1 MKTLRG
7 FNSRLGTGVLVF
19 GTAAT
24 LVAPTVA
31 GAVDL
36 DHRVV
41 FDIQPQNLVSAL
53 IDFSRQTDLQVMSA
67 GSDVK
72 DHRAPGVHGSYAIG
86 KALDLL
92 LAGSGLSYKAAGPS
106 TVAVVT
112 AAPASASVDPP
123 GEAQVVAQAQTA
135 AEAAPLEKVEV
146 TGSHILRSEVE
157 SVGNVQVISSQQI
170 QQSGQETVADFLR
183 NISSTFGNNSNESF
197 SNSFAPGAAMIG
209 LRGLSQKDTL
219 VLLNGRRITNYG
231 LFLNLSDSFVDLNV
245 LPLTAIDRV
254 EVLKSGGSAIYG
266 SDAIAGVVNIIL
278 KQNTTEKTVE
288 GGGRVTT
295 EGGAAS
301 YEASALIGIGDLQA
315 DNYNVVLSV
324 GGFKRNQLLFSQ
336 RDYTKSLD
344 FRNQPDGILG
354 LRPSNQYSGVP
365 KAFGTCGQN
374 GLPGQVINSG
384 GSIGPGCYYNDAN
397 DLPLLPAT
405 DRGNLTANGNLR
417 LNADWTAFGDVFFS
431 TIKTTSNFTPRNF
444 GPGAWV
450 FNPATGGVTSIPN
463 ILLPTDPSAKG
474 GIPTAGQPTPI
485 FYDFQTVGPRDE
497 DTISNTYRVTA
508 GVKGSW
514 LNWDWEGAYGH
525 SENNVT
531 AEQMNGVNAQVL
543 MSDLAAGPN
552 DPYSFLNPLST
563 PAATNALRVGYGYT
577 GIAKLDTFGL
587 KGTGGIFDLPAG
599 KVNAAA
605 GVELRHE
612 SADEE
617 PSASL
622 SDGLVLNT
630 GVTKANASRTVTAGF
645 LEFDVPIIKSLEAD
659 LAAREE
665 HYTMVGSNFSPQA
678 TLRWQ
683 PVREFTFR
691 AVASKGFRAPS
702 LAEGSNSTSVA
713 NQTASDPLDPLHRP
727 TEAVGFIT
735 GGNPNLHPETSK
747 NLDLG
752 FVVSPLNNVNF
763 SVDYYS
769 IWLYDVI
776 ASNGSA
782 QSIINNP
789 SAYPPGSLVRDASG
803 AVVYAK
809 GLYTNLYK
817 IRTDGVDFEGDVTFP
832 LPDASKLKF
841 SLDATYV
848 PTFLVFCGSACAGPP
863 VPWQNY
869 AGSNGWNYAS
879 PISGGNA
886 IPRWKGL
893 ISAQWQNTHWS
904 GEVVG
909 RFVDRYTNIFSQPV
923 FGNFLTQQSVS
934 PYSAIDLDGQYR
946 WRNWKATLSII
957 NVTDNHPP
965 YDSSALLFG
974 TFAPP
979 VAQPFDIGLYDA
991 LGRMIDLH
999 ISYTF

>member
-1 MKTLRG
+1 MRTLLRLD
-7 FNSRLGTGVLVF
+7 SRFRIGALLLGTVVPLVVP
-19 GTAAT
+19 A
-24 LVAPTVA
+24 VAC
-31 GAVDL
+31 AVDL
-36 DHRVV
+36 GHRVV
-41 FDIQPQNLVSAL
+41 FDIAPQNLASAL
-53 IDFSRQTDLQVMSA
+53 IDFSRQADLQVMSA
-67 GSDVK
+67 GPDLK
-72 DHRAPGVHGSYAIG
+72 DRRAPGVRGSYAVG

-106 TVAVVT
+106 TVAVVAAAT
-112 AAPASASVDPP
+112 AAVDPP
-123 GEAQVVAQAQTA
+123 AEAQAQTDQS
-135 AEAAPLEKVEV
+135 APFEKIEV
-146 TGSHILRSEVE
+146 TGSHIKRSEAETVE
-157 SVGNVQVISSQQI
+157 NVQIITGQQI

-183 NISSTFGNNSNESF
+183 TISSTFGNNSNESF

-278 KQNTTEKTVE
+278 KQKSTEKTVE
-288 GGGRVTT
+288 AGGRVTT

-301 YEASALIGIGDLQA
+301 YEASALLGFGDFKA
-315 DNYNVVLSV
+315 DNYNVVVSV
-324 GGFKRNQLLFSQ
+324 GAFKRNQLLFSQ

-344 FRNQPDGILG
+344 FRKQPDGIFG
-354 LRPSNQYSGVP
+354 YRPSNQYTAVHEP
-365 KAFGTCGQN
+365 FPTCGTN
-374 GLPGQVINSG
+374 GLPGQPVLSG
-384 GSIGPGCYYNDAN
+384 GSIGPGCYYNNAN
-397 DLPLLPAT
+397 QLPLLPAT
-405 DRGNLTANGNLR
+405 DRGNVTATGNLR

-431 TIKTTSNFTPRNF
+431 TIKTTSTFPSANFR
-444 GPGAWV
+444 PGAWV

-463 ILLPTDPSAKG
+463 KLLATDPSALG
-474 GIPTAGQPTPI
+474 NAITPI
-485 FYDFQTVGPRDE
+485 FFDFQTVGPRNE
-497 DTISNTYRVTA
+497 DTLSNTYRVTA
-508 GVKGSW
+508 GVKGTW

-525 SENNVT
+525 SENNV
-531 AEQMNGVNAQVL
+531 ASEQMNGVNAQVL
-543 MSDLAAGPN
+543 MSDLAAGAA
-552 DPYSFLNPLST
+552 DPYNFLNPLST
-563 PAATNALRVGYGYT
+563 PAATKALRVGYGYT
-577 GIAKLDTFGL
+577 GLAKLDTFGF
-587 KGTGGIFDLPAG
+587 KGSGGIFDLPAG
-599 KVNAAA
+599 MAIAAA
-605 GVELRHE
+605 GLELRHE

-622 SDGLVLNT
+622 SEGLVLNT
-630 GVTKANASRTVTAGF
+630 GVTRANASRTVTAGF
-645 LEFDVPIIKSLEAD
+645 LEFDLPVVETLEAD

-665 HYTMVGSNFSPQA
+665 HYTIAGSNFSPQA

-683 PVREFTFR
+683 PVREFTLR

-702 LAEGSNSTSVA
+702 LAEGSNSTSLA
-713 NQTASDPLDPLHRP
+713 NQTASDPMDPLHRP
-727 TEAVGFIT
+727 SEAVGFIT
-735 GGNPNLHPETSK
+735 GGNPKLNPETSK

-769 IWLYDVI
+769 IWLYSVI
-776 ASNGSA
+776 APNGSA

-789 SAYPPGSLVRDASG
+789 SPPPGSLVRDSTG

-817 IRTDGVDFEGDVTFP
+817 IRTDGVDFEGDVSFL
-832 LPDASKLKF
+832 LPDASRLKF
-841 SLDATYV
+841 TLDATYV

-869 AGSNGWNYAS
+869 AGSNGWDFAS

-886 IPRWKGL
+886 VPRWKGL
-893 ISAQWQNTHWS
+893 LAAAWHNTQWSA
-904 GEVVG
+904 EVVG
-909 RFVDRYTNIFSQPV
+909 HFVDRYTNIFSQPV
-923 FGNFLTQQSVS
+923 FGGLLSQQSVS
-934 PYSAIDLDGQYR
+934 PYASVDLDGQYR
-946 WRNWKATLSII
+946 WRSWKVSLSII
-957 NVTDNHPP
+957 NVTDNKPP
-965 YDSSALLFG
+965 YDSSALRFG

-999 ISYTF
+999 LSYTF

>member
-1 MKTLRG
+1 MRTPRG
-7 FNSRLGTGVLVF
+7 FNARFVMALVF
-19 GTAAT
+19 GIGIT
-24 LVAPTVA
+24 LVAPTGA
-31 GAVDL
+31 RAVDL
-36 DHRVV
+36 DQRVV

-53 IDFSRQTDLQVMSA
+53 IDFSRQSDLQVMSA
-67 GSDVK
+67 GSDLK
-72 DHRAPGVHGSYAIG
+72 DRRTPGVHGQYAIG
-86 KALDLL
+86 EALDLL

-106 TVAVVT
+106 TVAVVAAVPGT
-112 AAPASASVDPP
+112 AAIDPP
-123 GEAQVVAQAQTA
+123 VEAQVQTAQAQTA
-135 AEAAPLEKVEV
+135 EPAPLERVEV
-146 TGSHILRSEVE
+146 TGSHIKRSEAETVQ
-157 SVGNVQVISSQQI
+157 NVRTITSQQI

-183 NISSTFGNNSNESF
+183 TASSTFGNNSNESF
-197 SNSFAPGAAMIG
+197 ANSFAPGAAMIG

-245 LPLTAIDRV
+245 LPVTAIDRV
-254 EVLKSGGSAIYG
+254 ELLKSGGSAIYG

-301 YEASALIGIGDLQA
+301 YEVSALLGFGDFQA

-344 FRNQPDGILG
+344 FRNHPDGILG
-354 LRPSNQYSGVP
+354 YRPSNQYSGVP
-365 KAFGTCGQN
+365 EPFPTCGVN
-374 GLPGQVINSG
+374 GLPGQVILNG
-384 GSIGPGCYYNDAN
+384 GSVGPGCYYNHAN
-397 DLPLLPAT
+397 ELPLLPGT
-405 DRGNLTANGNLR
+405 ERGNLTVSGNLR
-417 LNADWTAFGDVFFS
+417 LNADWTAFGDVFLS
-431 TIKTTSNFTPRNF
+431 TIKTTSTYQSRSFA
-444 GPGAWV
+444 PGAWV

-463 ILLPTDPSAKG
+463 TLLPTDPSAGG
-474 GIPTAGQPTPI
+474 GIPTPGKPTSI

-497 DTISNTYRVTA
+497 NTYSNTYRVTA
-508 GVKGSW
+508 GVKGNW

-531 AEQMNGVNAQVL
+531 VEQVNSVNARVL
-543 MSDLAAGPN
+543 MSDLAAGAN
-552 DPYSFLNPLST
+552 DPYNFLNPLST

-587 KGTGGIFDLPAG
+587 KGTGGIFNLPGGTAD
-599 KVNAAA
+599 AAA

-622 SDGLVLNT
+622 SQGLVLNT
-630 GVTKANASRTVTAGF
+630 GVTRANATRTVTAAF
-645 LEFDVPIIKSLEAD
+645 LEFDLPVIKTLEID

-665 HYTMVGSNFSPQA
+665 HYTIGGSNFSPQA
-678 TLRWQ
+678 TVRWQ
-683 PVREFTFR
+683 PIREFSFR
-691 AVASKGFRAPS
+691 AVGSKGFRAPS
-702 LAEGSNSTSVA
+702 LAEGSNSTSLA
-713 NQTASDPLDPLHRP
+713 NQTAKDPLDPLHRRS
-727 TEAVGFIT
+727 EAVGFIT
-735 GGNPNLHPETSK
+735 GGNPNLRPETSK

-782 QSIINNP
+782 QSVINNP
-789 SAYPPGSLVRDASG
+789 AAYPPGSLVRDATG

-817 IRTDGVDFEGDVTFP
+817 IRTDGVDFEGDVSFP

-841 SLDATYV
+841 ALDATYV
-848 PTFLVFCGSACAGPP
+848 PTFLVFCGTACSGPP
-863 VPWQNY
+863 TPWQNY
-869 AGSNGWNYAS
+869 AGSNGWDYAS

-886 IPRWKGL
+886 IPRWKGF
-893 ISAQWQNTHWS
+893 ISAAWQNAQWS
-904 GEVVG
+904 AEVVG

-923 FGNFLTQQSVS
+923 LQNTLTQHSVS
-934 PYSAIDLDGQYR
+934 PYTSVDLDGQYR

-957 NVTDNHPP
+957 NVTDNQPP

-979 VAQPFDIGLYDA
+979 VAQPFDTGLYDP

-999 ISYTF
+999 LSYTF

>member
-1 MKTLRG
+1 MRTLRR
-7 FNSRLGTGVLVF
+7 FDSRLGIGALLL
-19 GTAAT
+19 GTAVP
-24 LVAPTVA
+24 LVVPTVA
-31 GAVDL
+31 RAVDL

-41 FDIQPQNLVSAL
+41 FDIAPQNLASAL
-53 IDFSRQTDLQVMSA
+53 IDFSRQADLQVMSA
-67 GSDVK
+67 GPPLK
-72 DHRAPGVHGSYAIG
+72 DRQAPGVHGSYAIG

-92 LAGSGLSYKAAGPS
+92 LTGSGLSYKAAGPS
-106 TVAVVT
+106 TVAVV
-112 AAPASASVDPP
+112 AAATPAVDPP
-123 GEAQVVAQAQTA
+123 AEAQAQADET
-135 AEAAPLEKVEV
+135 APLEKVEV
-146 TGSHILRSEVE
+146 TGSHIKRSEAETVE
-157 SVGNVQVISSQQI
+157 NVQVITAQQI
-170 QQSGQETVADFLR
+170 RQSGQETVADFLR
-183 NISSTFGNNSNESF
+183 TISSTFGNNSNESF
-197 SNSFAPGAAMIG
+197 ANSFAPGAAMIG

-278 KQNTTEKTVE
+278 KQNTAEKTVE

-301 YEASALIGIGDLQA
+301 YEASALLGFGDFQA
-315 DNYNVVLSV
+315 DNYNFVLSV

-354 LRPSNQYSGVP
+354 YRPSNQYSGVP
-365 KAFGTCGQN
+365 APFPTCGTN
-374 GLPGQVINSG
+374 GLPGQPILSG
-384 GSIGPGCYYNDAN
+384 GSIGPGCYYNQAN
-397 DLPLLPAT
+397 ELPLLPAT
-405 DRGNLTANGNLR
+405 DRGNVTATGNLR
-417 LNADWTAFGDVFFS
+417 LNADWTAFGDGFFS
-431 TIKTTSNFTPRNF
+431 SIKTTSNFTPRNF

-463 ILLPTDPSAKG
+463 NLLATDPSALGK
-474 GIPTAGQPTPI
+474 AVTPI

-497 DTISNTYRVTA
+497 DTISNTYRVSA

-531 AEQMNGVNAQVL
+531 SQQMNGVNAPAL
-543 MSDLAAGPN
+543 MSDLAAGAA
-552 DPYSFLNPLST
+552 DPYNFLNPLST
-563 PAATNALRVGYGYT
+563 PAATAALRVGYGYT
-577 GIAKLDTFGL
+577 GLAKLDTLGL
-587 KGTGGIFDLPAG
+587 KGSGAIFDLPAG
-599 KVNAAA
+599 KANAAA

-612 SADEE
+612 SADEQ

-622 SDGLVLNT
+622 SEGLVLNT
-630 GVTKANASRTVTAGF
+630 GVTRADASRTVTAGF
-645 LEFDVPIIKSLEAD
+645 LEFDLPVLKTLEAD

-665 HYTMVGSNFSPQA
+665 HYTTVGSNFSPQA

-702 LAEGSNSTSVA
+702 LAEGSNSTSLA

-735 GGNPNLHPETSK
+735 GGNPKLQPETSK

-752 FVVSPLNNVNF
+752 FVVSPLSNVNF

-769 IWLYDVI
+769 IWLYSVI
-776 ASNGSA
+776 APNGSA

-789 SAYPPGSLVRDASG
+789 SAYPPGSLVRDSSG

-817 IRTDGVDFEGDVTFP
+817 IRTDGVDFEGDVSFT

-841 SLDATYV
+841 ALDATYV

-869 AGSNGWNYAS
+869 AGSNGWDYAS

-893 ISAQWQNTHWS
+893 LSAAWNKNQWSAQ
-904 GEVVG
+904 VVG
-909 RFVDRYTNIFSQPV
+909 HFVDRYTNIFSQPV
-923 FGNFLTQQSVS
+923 FGSFLSQQSVS
-934 PYSAIDLDGQYR
+934 PYASVDLDGQYR
-946 WRNWKATLSII
+946 WRNWKVSLSII
-957 NVTDNHPP
+957 NVTDNKPP

-999 ISYTF
+999 LSYTF

>member
-1 MKTLRG
+1 MRALQR
-7 FNSRLGTGVLVF
+7 FNSRFGRAALLF
-19 GTAAT
+19 GTAVT
-24 LVAPTVA
+24 LAAPTVA
-31 GAVDL
+31 GAVNMDQ
-36 DHRVV
+36 RVV
-41 FDIQPQNLVSAL
+41 FDIEPQNLVSAL
-53 IDFSRQTDLQVMSA
+53 IDFSRQADLQVMSA
-67 GSDVK
+67 SSDLK
-72 DHRAPGVHGSYAIG
+72 DRRAPGVHGQYAIG

-106 TVAVVT
+106 TVAVVAAT
-112 AAPASASVDPP
+112 AGTALVDPP
-123 GEAQVVAQAQTA
+123 PELPIQKADS
-135 AEAAPLEKVEV
+135 APLERVEV
-146 TGSHILRSEVE
+146 TGSHIKRSEVE
-157 SVGNVQVISSQQI
+157 TVENVQLITSQQI

-183 NISSTFGNNSNESF
+183 TISSTFGNNSNESF
-197 SNSFAPGAAMIG
+197 ANSFAPGAAMIG

-245 LPLTAIDRV
+245 IPVAAVDRV

-301 YEASALIGIGDLQA
+301 YEASALLGFGDFQA
-315 DNYNVVLSV
+315 DNYNLVMSV

-344 FRNQPDGILG
+344 FRDRPDGILG
-354 LRPSNQYSGVP
+354 YRPSNQYSGVP
-365 KAFGTCGQN
+365 KPFPTCGTN
-374 GLPGQVINSG
+374 GLPGQVILSG
-384 GSIGPGCYYNDAN
+384 GSIGPGCYYNQASE
-397 DLPLLPAT
+397 LPLLPGT
-405 DRGNLTANGNLR
+405 DRGNLTATGNLR
-417 LNADWTAFGDVFFS
+417 LNADWTAFGDLFLS
-431 TIKTTSNFTPRNF
+431 TIKTTSTFPSRSF
-444 GPGAWV
+444 APGAWV
-450 FNPATGGVTSIPN
+450 FNPVTGGVTSIPN
-463 ILLPTDPSAKG
+463 TLLPTDPSAGG
-474 GIPTAGQPTPI
+474 GIPTPGKPTRI
-485 FYDFQTVGPRDE
+485 SYDFQSVGPRDE

-508 GVKGSW
+508 GVKGNW

-525 SENNVT
+525 SENNVAT
-531 AEQMNGVNAQVL
+531 EQINSINARVL
-543 MSDLAAGPN
+543 MSDLAAGAA
-552 DPYSFLNPLST
+552 DPYNFLNPLST
-563 PAATNALRVGYGYT
+563 PAATNALRVGFGYT
-577 GIAKLDTFGL
+577 GIAKLDTFDF
-587 KGTGGIFDLPAG
+587 KGTGGIFDLPGG
-599 KVNAAA
+599 KADAAA

-612 SADEE
+612 SADEK

-622 SDGLVLNT
+622 SEGLVLNT
-630 GVTKANASRTVTAGF
+630 GVTKANASRTVTAAF
-645 LEFDVPIIKSLEAD
+645 LEIDLPVIKTLETD

-665 HYTMVGSNFSPQA
+665 HYTVAGSNFSPQA

-683 PVREFTFR
+683 PVREFAFR
-691 AVASKGFRAPS
+691 AVGSKGFRAPS
-702 LAEGSNSTSVA
+702 LAEGSDSTSLA
-713 NQTASDPLDPLHRP
+713 NQTANDPMDPLHRK

-735 GGNPNLHPETSK
+735 GGNPKLHPETSK

-752 FVVSPLNNVNF
+752 FVVSPVNNVNF

-782 QSIINNP
+782 QSIISNP
-789 SAYPPGSLVRDASG
+789 SAFPPGSLVRDSTG
-803 AVVYAK
+803 AVAYAK

-817 IRTDGVDFEGDVTFP
+817 IRTDGIDFEGDVTFP

-841 SLDATYV
+841 ALNATYV
-848 PTFLVFCGSACAGPP
+848 PTFLVFCGSACSGNP

-893 ISAQWQNTHWS
+893 LSAGWQSASWS
-904 GEVVG
+904 VDVVG
-909 RFVDRYTNIFSQPV
+909 HFVDRYTNIASTNELGPFV
-923 FGNFLTQQSVS
+923 TQKSVS
-934 PYSAIDLDGQYR
+934 SYSAVDLDGQYR
-946 WRNWKATLSII
+946 WRNWKAILSII
-957 NVTDNHPP
+957 NVTDSKPP

-979 VAQPFDIGLYDA
+979 VSQPFDTGLYDP

>member
-1 MKTLRG
+1 MRTLRRFETRFG
-7 FNSRLGTGVLVF
+7 IGALLLGTAVPLV
-19 GTAAT
+19 
-24 LVAPTVA
+24 VPTVA
-31 GAVDL
+31 RAVDL

-41 FDIQPQNLVSAL
+41 FDIAPQNLASAL
-53 IDFSRQTDLQVMSA
+53 IDFSRQADLQVMSA
-67 GSDVK
+67 GPDLK
-72 DHRAPGVHGSYAIG
+72 DRRAPGVHGSYAIG
-86 KALDLL
+86 RALDLIL
-92 LAGSGLSYKAAGPS
+92 TGSGLSYKAAGPS
-106 TVAVVT
+106 TVAVV
-112 AAPASASVDPP
+112 AAATPAAAVDPP
-123 GEAQVVAQAQTA
+123 GDAPTQTDQ
-135 AEAAPLEKVEV
+135 AAPLEKVEV
-146 TGSHILRSEVE
+146 TGSHIKRSEAERVE
-157 SVGNVQVISSQQI
+157 NVQVITAQQI

-183 NISSTFGNNSNESF
+183 TISSTFGNNSNESF
-197 SNSFAPGAAMIG
+197 ANSFAPGAAMIG

-301 YEASALIGIGDLQA
+301 YEASALLGFGDFQA
-315 DNYNVVLSV
+315 DNYNVVLSA
-324 GGFKRNQLLFSQ
+324 GAFKRNQLLFSQ
-336 RDYTKSLD
+336 RDYTKTLD

-354 LRPSNQYSGVP
+354 YRPSNQYSGVAP
-365 KAFGTCGQN
+365 NGAPFPTCGTN
-374 GLPGQVINSG
+374 GLPGQPIPSG
-384 GSIGPGCYYNDAN
+384 GSIGSACYYNQAN
-397 DLPLLPAT
+397 ELPLLPGT
-405 DRGNLTANGNLR
+405 ERGNVTATGNLR
-417 LNADWTAFGDVFFS
+417 LNADWTAFGDVFLS
-431 TIKTTSNFTPRNF
+431 TIKTTSTFTPRSF

-463 ILLPTDPSAKG
+463 NLLATDPSAGG
-474 GIPTAGQPTPI
+474 GIPAPGMPTPI
-485 FYDFQTVGPRDE
+485 FYDFQTVGPRAE
-497 DTISNTYRVTA
+497 DTNSNTYRVTA
-508 GVKGSW
+508 GAKGSW
-514 LNWDWEGAYGH
+514 LNWDWDGAYGH
-525 SENNVT
+525 SENNVRS
-531 AEQMNGVNAQVL
+531 EQMNGVNASVL
-543 MSDLAAGPN
+543 MSDLAAGAA
-552 DPYSFLNPLST
+552 DPYNFLNPLST
-563 PAATNALRVGYGYT
+563 PSASNALRVAYGYK
-577 GIAKLDTFGL
+577 GIAKLDTLDL
-587 KGTGGIFDLPAG
+587 KGSGGIFDLPAG
-599 KVNAAA
+599 KANAAA

-612 SADEE
+612 TAQEQ

-622 SDGLVLNT
+622 SQGLVLNT
-630 GVTKANASRTVTAGF
+630 GVTRVDASRTVTAAF
-645 LEFDVPIIKSLEAD
+645 LEFDLPVLKTLEAD
-659 LAAREE
+659 LAGREE
-665 HYTMVGSNFSPQA
+665 HYTIAGSNFSPQA

-683 PVREFTFR
+683 PVREFSLR
-691 AVASKGFRAPS
+691 VVASKGFRAPS
-702 LAEGSNSTSVA
+702 LAEGSNSTSLA

-735 GGNPNLHPETSK
+735 GGNPKLRPETSK

-769 IWLYDVI
+769 IWLYSVI

-789 SAYPPGSLVRDASG
+789 SAYPPGSLVRDATG

-809 GLYTNLYK
+809 GLYTNLYS
-817 IRTDGVDFEGDVTFP
+817 IRTDGVDFAGDISFR
-832 LPDASKLKF
+832 LPDESALKF

-869 AGSNGWNYAS
+869 AGSNGWDYAS

-886 IPRWKGL
+886 VPRWKGL
-893 ISAQWQNTHWS
+893 LSSAWHNTHWS
-904 GEVVG
+904 AQVVG
-909 RFVDRYTNIFSQPV
+909 HFVDRYTNIFSQPV
-923 FGNFLTQQSVS
+923 FGSFLSQKSVS
-934 PYSAIDLDGQYR
+934 PYASVDLDGQYR
-946 WRNWKATLSII
+946 WRNWKVSLAII
-957 NVTDNHPP
+957 NVTDNKPP

-979 VAQPFDIGLYDA
+979 VAQPFDIGLYDP

-999 ISYTF
+999 LSYTF

>member
-1 MKTLRG
+1 MRTLRR
-7 FNSRLGTGVLVF
+7 FDSRFGIGALLLGTAVALV
-19 GTAAT
+19 
-24 LVAPTVA
+24 VPTVA
-31 GAVDL
+31 RAVDL
-36 DHRVV
+36 DHPVV
-41 FDIQPQNLVSAL
+41 FDIAPQNLASAL
-53 IDFSRQTDLQVMSA
+53 IDFSRQADLQVMSA
-67 GSDVK
+67 GPDLK
-72 DHRAPGVHGSYAIG
+72 DRRAPGVHGSYAIG

-92 LAGSGLSYKAAGPS
+92 LTGSGLSYKAAGPS
-106 TVAVVT
+106 TVAVV
-112 AAPASASVDPP
+112 AAATPSAAVDPP
-123 GEAQVVAQAQTA
+123 AEAQAQTNQA
-135 AEAAPLEKVEV
+135 VPLEKIEV
-146 TGSHILRSEVE
+146 TGSHIKRSEAETVE
-157 SVGNVQVISSQQI
+157 NVQIITGQQI
-170 QQSGQETVADFLR
+170 QQSGQETVADYLR
-183 NISSTFGNNSNESF
+183 TISSTFGNNSNESF
-197 SNSFAPGAAMIG
+197 ANSFAPGAAMIG

-245 LPLTAIDRV
+245 LPLTAIDRI

-301 YEASALIGIGDLQA
+301 YEVSALLGFGDLQA
-315 DNYNVVLSV
+315 DRYNVVLSV
-324 GGFKRNQLLFSQ
+324 GAFKRNQLLFSQ

-354 LRPSNQYSGVP
+354 YRPSNQYSGVP
-365 KAFGTCGQN
+365 EPFPTCGTN
-374 GLPGQVINSG
+374 GLPGQPILSG
-384 GSIGPGCYYNDAN
+384 GSIGPGCYYNQAN
-397 DLPLLPAT
+397 ELPLLPAT
-405 DRGNLTANGNLR
+405 DRGNVTATGNLR
-417 LNADWTAFGDVFFS
+417 LNADWTAFGDAFYS
-431 TIKTTSNFTPRNF
+431 SIKTTSTFTPRNF
-444 GPGAWV
+444 GPGAWA

-463 ILLPTDPSAKG
+463 NLLATDPSALGK
-474 GIPTAGQPTPI
+474 AVTPI

-525 SENNVT
+525 SENNVSS
-531 AEQMNGVNAQVL
+531 EQMNGVNAPVL
-543 MSDLAAGPN
+543 MSDLAAGAA
-552 DPYSFLNPLST
+552 DPYNFLNPLST

-622 SDGLVLNT
+622 AQGLILNT
-630 GVTKANASRTVTAGF
+630 GVTKANASRTVTAAF
-645 LEFDVPIIKSLEAD
+645 LEFDLPVIKTLEAD

-683 PVREFTFR
+683 PVREFSFR

-702 LAEGSNSTSVA
+702 LAEGSNSTSLA
-713 NQTASDPLDPLHRP
+713 NQTASDPMDPLHRP

-817 IRTDGVDFEGDVTFP
+817 IRTDGVDFEGDVTFT

-841 SLDATYV
+841 TLDATYV

-869 AGSNGWNYAS
+869 AGSNGWDYAS

-893 ISAQWQNTHWS
+893 LSAAWQDTHWS
-904 GEVVG
+904 AEVVG
-909 RFVDRYTNIFSQPV
+909 HFVDRYTNIFSQPV
-923 FGNFLTQQSVS
+923 FGNFLSQQSVS
-934 PYSAIDLDGQYR
+934 PYASVDLDGQYR
-946 WRNWKATLSII
+946 WRNWKVSLAII
-957 NVTDNHPP
+957 NLTDNQPP

-979 VAQPFDIGLYDA
+979 VAQPFDIGLYDP